1 MKKNTISMLITAL
14 ILFAA
19 GFLLTVITL
28 IYTSISKIDIY
39 PGQSKTKPE
48 IGNTVKTFGDMGYA
62 QGDLLRKIELTSLV
76 GSVDVLPTDGES
88 RVEFENTDLNNL
100 DTSFADGVL
109 TVTESQPVG
118 FMGLEVSAE
127 HFGFNGLR
135 QIFRWSNNAKTSK
148 KITLYLNPNDFSTV
162 LNVTSKVGD
171 VKVRD
176 IDCSEMYI
184 VSAVGDITVDGCNL
198 TSALNVKGDKADVF
212 VRDCHYMQAA
222 VNVTIGDVWALV
234 TEHKTNLQ
242 TMLGSVTVITRN
254 TKDDYQ
260 LRLSTTIG
268 SISPFTFENDK
279 KEFSLY
285 SSSGSSLWCQTVL
298 GSIKL
303 REFDAEKYPQ
313 PDYDE
318 YVDLLDLA

>member
-48 IGNTVKTFGDMGYA
+48 IGSTVKTFGDMGYA

-135 QIFRWSNNAKTSK
+135 QIFR
-148 KITLYLNPNDFSTV
+148 
-162 LNVTSKVGD
+162 
-171 VKVRD
+171 
-176 IDCSEMYI
+176 
-184 VSAVGDITVDGCNL
+184 
-198 TSALNVKGDKADVF
+198 
-212 VRDCHYMQAA
+212 
-222 VNVTIGDVWALV
+222 
-234 TEHKTNLQ
+234 
-242 TMLGSVTVITRN
+242 
-254 TKDDYQ
+254 
-260 LRLSTTIG
+260 
-268 SISPFTFENDK
+268 
-279 KEFSLY
+279 
-285 SSSGSSLWCQTVL
+285 
-298 GSIKL
+298 
-303 REFDAEKYPQ
+303 
-313 PDYDE
+313 
-318 YVDLLDLA
+318 